1 MGLNLYTS
9 GLVGKVGAPISVLWT
24 PKTKCID
31 GHKAYIKYSP
41 QRRKINQVE
50 I

>member
-9 GLVGKVGAPISVLWT
+9 GLVGKVGAPISVLCT
-24 PKTKCID
+24 PKTKGID
-31 GHKAYIKYSP
+31 GHKAFIKCSP
-41 QRRKINQVE
+41 QRRKFNQAK